1 MKTYCQ
7 IGRTVEKKSKIS
19 KLKQKQAQDE
29 QKYGAGMLYLKCK
42 TSSSPHFLFALLTR
56 RNFARV

>member
-29 QKYGAGMLYLKCK
+29 QKYGAGMLYLKYK
-42 TSSSPHFLFALLTR
+42 TSSSPHFCSHC
-56 RNFARV
+56 